1 MSTDIADIVTVVNWN
16 LELNGKNDPELRRA
30 AQEKVKALK
39 PDLLTR
45 QEMWGADADGHTLFN
60 DDKRALGLEGELGP
74 DSCTAI
80 FYTPRLFAPVRDWHQ
95 ARGPKWVL
103 APTAMTL
110 RYLPAGE
117 DAAPFVA
124 ASRHDNYA
132 SATQRLIETEW
143 LTTLAD
149 KAWQRPDGTWLT
161 LPVLIAGDHNSYPEP
176 GVAGDPPLPVLDEIK
191 NRAHRVHRSYIGP
204 DGKRHMDIRPDQTLR
219 AENLME
225 DVARYWATAP
235 HGSPK
240 AVARTVNAS
249 LTHGPDARVDRAY
262 VTPEL
267 LPAVTGVDVI
277 EVDESLSDHHIL
289 RVTLDGQLLG
299 GILRQAA
306 RDAPRD

>member
-1 MSTDIADIVTVVNWN
+1 MTRKSDDTLTVVNWN
-16 LELNGKNDPELRRA
+16 LELNGKNDPALRRA
-30 AQEKVKALK
+30 AHAQVKDLK

-45 QEMWGADADGHTLFN
+45 QEMWGADADGHTLFH
-60 DDKRALGLEGELGP
+60 DDKRALGLEGEMGP
-74 DSCTAI
+74 DACTAL
-80 FYTPRLFAPVRDWHQ
+80 FFTPRLFAPVRDWHQ

-103 APTAMTL
+103 PPTALTL
-110 RYLPAGE
+110 RYLPAGD
-117 DAAPFVA
+117 DAVPFVA
-124 ASRHDNYA
+124 SSSHSPYA
-132 SATQRLIETEW
+132 SSTQRLLEAEW

-149 KAWQRPDGTWLT
+149 KAWRRPDGTWCT

-176 GVAGDPPLPVLDEIK
+176 GVAGDPPLPDLNNIK
-191 NRAHRVHRSYIGP
+191 NRAHRVHRTFIGP

-249 LTHGPDARVDRAY
+249 STHGPDARIDRAY

-277 EVDESLSDHHIL
+277 DVDERLSDHHIM
-289 RVTLDGQLLG
+289 RITLDGPLLG
-299 GILRQAA
+299 EILRQAA
-306 RDAPRD
+306 HGASRN